1 MTASTADRWQTC
13 SSSMPSRV
21 ARSGNG
27 RTYLPRRLCVMA
39 AFLLAPNLCGAQ
51 TMQASTDSPL
61 DGYLGVG
68 ALSFPSYAG
77 SSHTQSWLIPI
88 ARIEYRE
95 TAYIYLD
102 RVGVRLW
109 SNDAKKIAFGVAG
122 ETRLGFHAKD
132 DPSLTGMSTRQDAVE
147 GGPIVEW
154 QLPQLSLSLGYFADL
169 SSVSGGRSVRLSV
182 DRQLLDT
189 ATWDMDAYLDFDRS
203 NSSIVQ
209 YYFGVRPNE
218 ATIARPYYQPGATVN
233 STLGL
238 SGAYKL
244 DKRHAI
250 LFGSEIGHLGESA
263 AGSPVVQ
270 RRTGLMG
277 YIGIGL
283 VF

>member
-1 MTASTADRWQTC
+1 
-13 SSSMPSRV
+13 
-21 ARSGNG
+21 
-27 RTYLPRRLCVMA
+27 MA
-39 AFLLAPNLCGAQ
+39 ALLLAPNLCGAQ
-51 TMQASTDSPL
+51 TTQASTDHPL

-68 ALSFPSYAG
+68 AISFPTHPG
-77 SSHTQSWLIPI
+77 SSHTQSWPIPI

-109 SNDAKKIAFGVAG
+109 SNDAKKIALGVAG
-122 ETRLGFHAKD
+122 EKRFGFHAKD
-132 DPSLTGMSTRQDAVE
+132 DPRLIGMSARRDAVE
-147 GGPIVEW
+147 GGPVVEW

-189 ATWDMDAYLDFDRS
+189 ATWDVDAYLDFDRL
-203 NSSIVQ
+203 NGRIVQ

-250 LFGSEIGHLGESA
+250 LFGSEIGYLGESA
-263 AGSPVVQ
+263 AASPVVQ

-277 YIGIGL
+277 YVGIGL